1 MRDGQTSSHWPRLV
15 VSRSTC
21 PPLSNPRPPRNRYS
35 THPPTRFGGDCAG
48 GSLDPPRRSPA
59 PALAAADGHTAAAG
73 AQSHEPSRRFG
84 LNGKFPRVQTR
95 FWGGVAARPR
105 PSCCC
110 ARACQ
115 YRARAEG
122 QRTRPLLTLPH
133 PPQMQRR
140 GTQPPPNIPSP
151 RATSLMHCAAP
162 TSLDPARISK
172 RASN

>member
-1 MRDGQTSSHWPRLV
+1 LITNKQHSLSLYSSRPARA
-15 VSRSTC
+15 R
-21 PPLSNPRPPRNRYS
+21 PL
-35 THPPTRFGGDCAG
+35 GGGGGG

-59 PALAAADGHTAAAG
+59 PALAAADGHTAAG

-84 LNGKFPRVQTR
+84 LNRKFPRVQTR

-122 QRTRPLLTLPH
+122 QRTRPLLTPPH